1 MDSDSLFK
9 YNELVLRR
17 AQYMAEA
24 RADTTLI
31 AANMSV
37 VSDVIGYDL
46 VSRIRYKLYET
57 SPTSVPIKVPK
68 SWFQL
73 WKLEKGPK
81 WLTKRW
87 PVEYK
92 DVQVE
97 VVGYFPALKHVAK
110 DTDSELRFRLWEPYK
125 ILA

>member
-1 MDSDSLFK
+1 MNSDSLFK

-17 AQYMAEA
+17 THYMAET
-24 RADTTLI
+24 RADKWLI
-31 AANMSV
+31 AHDMSV
-37 VSDVIGYDL
+37 MSDIVGQDL
-46 VSRIRYKLYET
+46 VTRIRYKLYET
-57 SPTSVPIKVPK
+57 SPTSVPVKVPK

-92 DVQVE
+92 EVQVE
-97 VVGYFPALKHVAK
+97 VLGYFPALKQVAK